1 MVDLPEPDKPVKN
14 IVNPFL
20 CKGGLAFFNSFIT
33 SGNENHSGIIKS
45 LSSLLR
51 NSVPDIS
58 TILELL
64 GTWLIGTYSALSSR
78 KQNFGI
84 LPIEYLFYL
93 ETV

>member
-20 CKGGLAFFNSFIT
+20 CKGSLAFFNSFIT

-45 LSSLLR
+45 LSSLF
-51 NSVPDIS
+51 VIQY
-58 TILELL
+58 
-64 GTWLIGTYSALSSR
+64 LIFQQYLNFRDLINWTYSLYLQE

-84 LPIEYLFYL
+84 LQLNIYLS
-93 ETV
+93 

>member
-20 CKGGLAFFNSFIT
+20 CKGSLAFFNSFIT

-58 TILELL
+58 TILEFF
-64 GTWLIGTYSALSSR
+64 GT
-78 KQNFGI
+78 
-84 LPIEYLFYL
+84 
-93 ETV
+93 